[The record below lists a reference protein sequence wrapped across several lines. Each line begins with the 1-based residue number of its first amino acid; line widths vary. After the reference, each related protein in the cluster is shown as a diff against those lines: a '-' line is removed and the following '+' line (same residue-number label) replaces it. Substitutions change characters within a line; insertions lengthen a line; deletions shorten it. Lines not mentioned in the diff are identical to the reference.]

1 MKHMHKFLLEKI
13 FTCSF
18 QEIFKEINLCQG
30 NFLFVVRTVF
40 FFVYQSLLLSILG
53 FHCHAIKY

>member
-13 FTCSF
+13 LPVQF
-18 QEIFKEINLCQG
+18 QEILKEINLCQG

-40 FFVYQSLLLSILG
+40 FFL
-53 FHCHAIKY
+53 FIKACY